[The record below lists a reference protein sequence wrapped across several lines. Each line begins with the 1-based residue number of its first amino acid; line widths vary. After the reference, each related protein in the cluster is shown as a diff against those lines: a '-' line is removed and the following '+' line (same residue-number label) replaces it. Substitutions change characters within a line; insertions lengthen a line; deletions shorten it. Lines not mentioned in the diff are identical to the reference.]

1 MTAESDTA
9 ESDDEEPT
17 EPPAGGET
25 VPEVE
30 LGLYQASVRVQG
42 RADDDLDTVTDSA
55 RELIDY
61 LIEKAETLEDQPD
74 GRGLG

>member
-1 MTAESDTA
+1 MTAESDA
-9 ESDDEEPT
+9 DGDDE
-17 EPPAGGET
+17 ASGDQSDT

-42 RADDDLDTVTDSA
+42 RADDDLDTVEQSA
-55 RELIDY
+55 RELIDH
-61 LIEKAETLEDQPD
+61 LVEQAESLEDQPD